1 MYLTVLPFIVAS
13 YELTSWMFV
22 VEASA
27 CNAYLLM
34 LAHRFKSERTNANAR
49 RIFMCSLWYLP
60 LVLGAL
66 VLHQKNKNEEQAELG
81 SLAGK

>member
-1 MYLTVLPFIVAS
+1 
-13 YELTSWMFV
+13 MFA
-22 VEASA
+22 VEASV
-27 CNAYLLM
+27 CNGYLLF
-34 LAHRFKSERTNANAR
+34 LSHKFKNDRTNANAR

-66 VLHQKNKNEEQAELG
+66 ALHQKNKNEEHAELG